1 MNIQLGVDDF
11 FAIAAPGLLVSGGL
25 LVLIAQLLLPRFRV
39 EMAFWITVVT
49 LSVGILGGL
58 MPQLWPSSLTPMI
71 LDGNVANLVSGTLV
85 VRGFMEQVLMSGYVY
100 QYTML
105 IMVAMLAIVLIGRK
119 VLRESN
125 LNLVEVYMLY
135 LFSGSGLML
144 FISAGDLMTLFLGLE
159 LSSLPMYVL
168 AGFARNDKRS
178 NEAGLKYFLLS
189 AFSSAFLLLG
199 IALLYGSSGSTNLS
213 DIYASQALDNNALT
227 QSMSVLG
234 WSMLLLSLAFKVA
247 LFPAH
252 GWVADV
258 YEGSTTIF
266 TAFLAA
272 LVKIAAVGAFFR
284 VSEYIPLSSQ
294 AAIAPALTIFLIAS
308 MFYGNIAA
316 LSQDSL
322 KRVFAFSSIAHAGYM
337 GTMFVLPT
345 AEPLDT
351 LLRAEASASLFFY
364 VAGYALT
371 TILIFSLIAYM
382 EKNEESGRVTWDSLK
397 GLSKRSPWAAYFL
410 SIAALSFAGIPPL
423 LGFFG
428 KYYLLRVLIK
438 EELMLLA
445 LMLSINSLVG
455 VYYYA
460 KVVFYSYWDFEES
473 NKEQNYVPAFRGNL
487 AQVTASVLSFSILF
501 LGIISGNLYHIA
513 FVASRAFR

>member
-1 MNIQLGVDDF
+1 MNIQIGVNDF
-11 FAIAAPGLLVSGGL
+11 FTVAAPALLAAGGL
-25 LVLIAQLLLPRFRV
+25 LVLILQLILPKHRT
-39 EMAFWITVVT
+39 EAAFWVTVLT
-49 LSVGILGGL
+49 LGTGIFFG
-58 MPQLWPSSLTPMI
+58 LTPEAWPEALIPFI
-71 LDGNVANLVSGTLV
+71 LDGNVANITSGTLV
-85 VRGFMEQVLMSGYVY
+85 VSGFMEQVMMSGYVY
-100 QYTML
+100 QYTIL
-105 IMVAMLAIVLIGRK
+105 IMVAMLAIVLIGKK
-119 VLRESN
+119 VLREAN
-125 LNLVEVYMLY
+125 LNMVEVYMLY
-135 LFSGSGLML
+135 LFSGTGLL
-144 FISAGDLMTLFLGLE
+144 LLVSAADLMTLFLGLE

-168 AGFARNDKRS
+168 AGFSRKDKRS
-178 NEAGLKYFLLS
+178 SEAGLKYFLLS

-199 IALLYGSSGSTNLS
+199 IALLYGSSGSTNLNY
-213 DIYASQALDNNALT
+213 IYASQTGSLSQTL
-227 QSMSVLG
+227 SVLG
-234 WSMLLLSLAFKVA
+234 WSMLLLALAFKVA

-284 VSEYIPLSSQ
+284 VSEYIPVTSQ
-294 AAIAPALTIFLIAS
+294 AVIAPALTIFLIAS

-316 LSQDSL
+316 LAQSNL

-345 AEPLDT
+345 TEPVDS

-364 VAGYALT
+364 VAGYAMT
-371 TILIFSLIAYM
+371 TILIFSLLAYM
-382 EKNEESGRVTWDSLK
+382 EKNESGEGGVTWDSLK

-410 SIAALSFAGIPPL
+410 SIASLSFAGIPPL

-428 KYYLLRVLIK
+428 KYYILRVLVK
-438 EELMLLA
+438 EELLLLA
-445 LMLSINSLVG
+445 LMLSINSMIG

-460 KVVFYSYWDFEES
+460 KVVFYSYWDFEDETS
-473 NKEQNYVPAFRGNL
+473 DNTYKPAFRGNL
-487 AQVTASVLSFSILF
+487 AQITASVLSFMILL
-501 LGIISGNLYHIA
+501 LGVISGNLYQVA